1 MPKRS
6 RLTGVEL
13 RRITGARRI
22 HGALFSVALSPAAAT
37 AKVVITV
44 SKKVSPKAT
53 ERNLV
58 KRRAKA
64 ALTPLLKHLP
74 PGAYVFSARPAAREA
89 TYTSIQTDIASLARK
104 IA

>member
-1 MPKRS
+1 MPKRA
-6 RLTGVEL
+6 RLTGAEL

-22 HGALFSVALSPAAAT
+22 HGALFSVALSPAPGRAKAT
-37 AKVVITV
+37 VTV
-44 SKKVSPKAT
+44 SKKVSPKAV

-64 ALTPLLKHLP
+64 ALAPLLKRLP
-74 PGAYVFSARPAAREA
+74 AGAYVFSARPAAKEA
-89 TYTSIQTDIASLARK
+89 NFASVQADIESLARK

>member
-6 RLTGVEL
+6 RLTGAEL
-13 RRITGARRI
+13 RRITGQRRV
-22 HGALFSVALSPAAAT
+22 HGALFSVALSPAQDRPRAT
-37 AKVVITV
+37 VTV
-44 SKKVSPKAT
+44 SKKVSAKAV

-64 ALTPLLKHLP
+64 ALASLLRRLP

-89 TYTSIQTDIASLARK
+89 SFAELKADIESLARK